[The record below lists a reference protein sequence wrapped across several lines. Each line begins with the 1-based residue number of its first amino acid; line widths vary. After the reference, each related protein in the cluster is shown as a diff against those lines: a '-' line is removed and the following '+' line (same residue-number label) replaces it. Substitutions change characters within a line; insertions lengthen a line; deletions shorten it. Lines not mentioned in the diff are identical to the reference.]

1 MIMLLL
7 SCSKSY
13 CQTSLSTGVTQYK
26 VSIDTIRII
35 NTKLVEAKIAKQQ
48 IVLYKELTNNQKI
61 TISELK
67 QENINLTEQVIE
79 YDSKIYSQKLK
90 TRFWFG
96 STCGLGLVVIV
107 LILL

>member
-13 CQTSLSTGVTQYK
+13 CQTSPSTGVTQYK

-67 QENINLTEQVIE
+67 QENINLTEQIIE
-79 YDSKIYSQKLK
+79 YDSKMYNQKLK

-96 STCGLGLVVIV
+96 STCGLGLVVIA

>member
-7 SCSKSY
+7 SYSKSY
-13 CQTSLSTGVTQYK
+13 CQTSPSTGVTQYK

-48 IVLYKELTNNQKI
+48 IVLYKELTNNQKT

-67 QENINLTEQVIE
+67 QENINLTEQIIK
-79 YDSKIYSQKLK
+79 YDSKMYNQKLK

-96 STCGLGLVVIV
+96 STCGLGLVVIA